1 MNNTAQLMCIKYINL
16 LSSEQQCFSW
26 VQYCTLVED
35 DRDAV
40 PEVDL
45 CLAPDGGCSTTSGI
59 GSKQSLSCPVHFL
72 SISGKLLYMELDGS
86 IK

>member
-26 VQYCTLVED
+26 VVED

-45 CLAPDGGCSTTSGI
+45 SLAPDGGCSTTSGI